1 MDFNFSEETELFR
14 KKIRQFVQED
24 VESVAMQIE
33 EEDKIPEG
41 IYKKSQELGL
51 FGLNIPKEYGGHG
64 LNMVDK
70 CAIYEELGQTHN
82 GFTTLVCAHTGIGTS
97 GIVQLGNDEQK
108 KKYLPKLASGEWI
121 GAFCLTEPEA
131 GSNATNL
138 STTAVKKDDKYII
151 NGMKHYITNGPIANV
166 YTVMAITDPERGAKG
181 ITSFIVEKD
190 TPGFRI
196 GKIDDKM
203 GMRGT
208 YTSELIFENVEVPEE
223 NVLGEVN
230 QGYVNAL
237 KILSTGR
244 AGLAARNLGSSEK
257 LLNHCLNYV
266 LEREQF
272 GKPLF
277 DQQVIQ
283 HKLADMAVEIEAL
296 RALTYRTAWQADQGN
311 KVIKEAAIAKLFG
324 SEVYG
329 RIADTAVQIHGGKGY
344 MKEYPIER
352 YYRDA
357 RIARIYEGTSEIQ
370 RNIIASQLQ
379 KEVKQNEKV
388 GGKR

>member
-1 MDFNFSEETELFR
+1 MDFNSNPELEDFR
-14 KKIRQFVQED
+14 KEVRKFVQEE

-33 EEDKIPEG
+33 EENDIPQH
-41 IYKKSQELGL
+41 IYEKSQEMGL

-70 CAIYEELGQTHN
+70 CTIYEELGQTHN
-82 GFTTLVCAHTGIGTS
+82 GFTTLIAAHTGIGS
-97 GIVQLGNDEQK
+97 AGIVAMGNESQK
-108 KKYLPKLASGEWI
+108 KKYLPKMAKGEWI

-138 STTAVKKDDKYII
+138 KTTAVKKGDKYVI
-151 NGMKHYITNGPIANV
+151 NGLKHYITNGPIASV
-166 YTVMAITDPERGAKG
+166 YTVMAVTDPEKGPKG
-181 ITSFIVEKD
+181 ITSFIVERD
-190 TPGFRI
+190 TPGFRV
-196 GKIDDKM
+196 GKIDNKM

-208 YTSELIFENVEVPEE
+208 NTSELIFEDVEVPEE
-223 NVLGEVN
+223 NVLGEKN

-237 KILSTGR
+237 RILSTGR

-257 LLNHCLNYV
+257 LLEHCLDHV
-266 LEREQF
+266 FEREQF

-296 RALTYRTAWQADQGN
+296 RALTYRTAWLADQGE
-311 KVIKEAAIAKLFG
+311 KVIKEASVVKLFG

-329 RIADTAVQIHGGKGY
+329 RIADSAVQIFAGRGY
-344 MKEYPIER
+344 MKQYPIER
-352 YYRDA
+352 YFRDA

-370 RNIIASQLQ
+370 RNIIATQLKKDRQ
-379 KEVKQNEKV
+379 ANA
-388 GGKR
+388 

>member
-1 MDFNFSEETELFR
+1 MDFNSNPEIEEFR
-14 KKIRQFVQED
+14 KEVRKFVQEE
-24 VESVAMQIE
+24 VEGAAMQIE
-33 EEDKIPEG
+33 KEDKIPDY
-41 IYKKSQELGL
+41 IYKRSQELGL

-70 CAIYEELGQTHN
+70 CTIYEELGQTHN
-82 GFTTLVCAHTGIGTS
+82 GFTTLIAAHTGIGTS
-97 GIVQLGNDEQK
+97 GIVELGNEQQK
-108 KKYLPKLASGEWI
+108 KKYLPKMASGEWI

-138 STTAVKKDDKYII
+138 KTTAQKKGDKYII
-151 NGMKHYITNGPIANV
+151 NGMKHYITNGPIAGV
-166 YTVMAITDPERGAKG
+166 YTVMAVTDPEKGAKG
-181 ITSFIVEKD
+181 ISSFIVERD
-190 TPGFRI
+190 TPGFRV
-196 GKIDDKM
+196 GNIDDKM

-208 YTSELIFENVEVPEE
+208 YTSELIFDNVEVPEE
-223 NVLGEVN
+223 NLLGEEN

-237 KILSTGR
+237 KVLSTGR
-244 AGLAARNLGSSEK
+244 AGLAARNLGSSVK
-257 LLNHCLNYV
+257 LLDHCLDYV
-266 LEREQF
+266 FTREQF

-283 HKLADMAVEIEAL
+283 HKLADMTVEIEAL
-296 RALTYRTAWQADQGN
+296 RALTYRTAWQADQGK
-311 KVIKEAAIAKLFG
+311 KVIKEASVVKLYG

-329 RIADTAVQIHGGKGY
+329 RIADTAVQIFGGKGY

-370 RNIIASQLQ
+370 RNIIAAQLK
-379 KEVKQNEKV
+379 KERFEK
-388 GGKR
+388 

>member
-1 MDFNFSEETELFR
+1 MDFSFSEEIELLR
-14 KKIRQFVQED
+14 KKVRKFVQED

-33 EEDKIPEG
+33 KEDKIPED

-51 FGLNIPKEYGGHG
+51 FGLNIPKEYGGYG

-70 CAIYEELGQTHN
+70 CVIYEELGQTHN
-82 GFTTLVCAHTGIGTS
+82 GFTTLVCAHTGIGSS
-97 GIVQLGNDEQK
+97 GIVQLGNKEQK
-108 KKYLPKLASGEWI
+108 QKYLPKMASGEWI

-138 STTAVKKDDKYII
+138 STTAVKKGNKYII
-151 NGMKHYITNGPIANV
+151 NGMKHYITNGPIASV
-166 YTVMAITDPERGAKG
+166 YTVMAVTDPEKGAKG
-181 ITSFIVEKD
+181 ISSFIVERD

-196 GKIDDKM
+196 GNIDDKM

-223 NVLGEVN
+223 NLLGEEN

-244 AGLAARNLGSSEK
+244 AGLAARNLGSSVK
-257 LLNHCLNYV
+257 LLKYCLDYV
-266 LEREQF
+266 FEREQF

-277 DQQVIQ
+277 EQQVIQ
-283 HKLADMAVEIEAL
+283 HKLADMTVEIEAL
-296 RALTYRTAWQADQGN
+296 RSLTYRTAWQADQGN
-311 KVIKEAAIAKLFG
+311 KVIKEAAIAKLYG

-329 RIADTAVQIHGGKGY
+329 RIADTAVQIFGGKGY
-344 MKEYPIER
+344 MKQYPIER
-352 YYRDA
+352 YFRDA

-370 RNIIASQLQ
+370 RNIIASQLKKESKQ
-379 KEVKQNEKV
+379 KLEY
-388 GGKR
+388 

>member
-1 MDFNFSEETELFR
+1 MDFNFSQEIETFR
-14 KKIRQFVQED
+14 KKVRRFVQED

-33 EEDKIPEG
+33 EENKISED

-82 GFTTLVCAHTGIGTS
+82 GFTTLICAHTGIGTS
-97 GIVQLGNDEQK
+97 GIVQLGNEEQK
-108 KKYLPKLASGEWI
+108 KKYLPKMASGEWI

-138 STTAVKKDDKYII
+138 STTAVKEGSKYIL
-151 NGMKHYITNGPIANV
+151 NGMKHYITNGPIASV
-166 YTVMAITDPERGAKG
+166 YTVMAVTDPEKGAKG

-190 TPGFRI
+190 TPGFRV
-196 GKIDDKM
+196 GEIDDKM

-223 NVLGEVN
+223 NVLGEEN

-257 LLNHCLNYV
+257 LLEHCLDYV
-266 LEREQF
+266 FEREQF

-277 DQQVIQ
+277 DQQIIQ
-283 HKLADMAVEIEAL
+283 HKLADMTIEIEAL
-296 RALTYRTAWQADQGN
+296 RALTYRTAWQADQGD
-311 KVIKEAAIAKLFG
+311 KVIKDAAIAKVYG

-329 RIADTAVQIHGGKGY
+329 RVADAAVQIFGGKGY
-344 MKEYPIER
+344 MKRYPIER

-370 RNIIASQLQ
+370 RNIIASQLK
-379 KEVKQNEKV
+379 KERTKA
-388 GGKR
+388 